1 MKVKVIG
8 IFRDKFTKE
17 LYQVGKELEIA
28 DESRVEDLL
37 SRELVETVEEKK
49 KEEKKEEKSTLILF
63 EKEFEKKAVVDALKS
78 IGEKGTMNMKEET
91 LIANVAALDEE
102 KTKALKTALEI
113 EA

>member
-1 MKVKVIG
+1 MKVKVIE

-28 DESRVEDLL
+28 DESRAEGLV
-37 SRELVETVEEKK
+37 SRELVEAVEEKK
-49 KEEKKEEKSTLILF
+49 EVKSTLSLF
-63 EKEFEKKAVVDALKS
+63 EKEFEKKAVVDAFKA
-78 IGEKGTMNMKEET
+78 IGEKATMNMKEET
-91 LIANVAALDEE
+91 LITNVAALDEE

>member
-1 MKVKVIG
+1 MRVKVIG

-28 DESRVEDLL
+28 DESRVEDLV
-37 SRELVETVEEKK
+37 SRELVEAVEEKK
-49 KEEKKEEKSTLILF
+49 EVKSTLSLF
-63 EKEFEKKAVVDALKS
+63 EQEFEKKAVVDALKA
-78 IGEKGTMNMKEET
+78 IGEKGAMNMKEET

-102 KTKALKTALEI
+102 KTKALKAALGI

>member
-1 MKVKVIG
+1 MKVKVIE

-28 DESRVEDLL
+28 DESRVEDLV
-37 SRELVETVEEKK
+37 SRELVEAVEEKK
-49 KEEKKEEKSTLILF
+49 EVKSTLSLF
-63 EKEFEKKAVVDALKS
+63 EKEFEKKAVVDAFKA
-78 IGEKGTMNMKEET
+78 IGEKATMNMKEET

-102 KTKALKTALEI
+102 KTKALKTALGI

>member
-28 DESRVEDLL
+28 DESRVEDLV
-37 SRELVETVEEKK
+37 SRELVEAVEEKK
-49 KEEKKEEKSTLILF
+49 EVKSTLSLF
-63 EKEFEKKAVVDALKS
+63 EQEFEKKAVVDALKA

>member
-1 MKVKVIG
+1 MKVKVIE

-28 DESRVEDLL
+28 DESRVEDLV

-49 KEEKKEEKSTLILF
+49 EEKSTLFLF

>member
-1 MKVKVIG
+1 MKVKVIE

-28 DESRVEDLL
+28 DESRVEDLV
-37 SRELVETVEEKK
+37 SRELVEAVEEKK
-49 KEEKKEEKSTLILF
+49 EVKSTLSLF
-63 EKEFEKKAVVDALKS
+63 EKEFEKKAVVDALKA
-78 IGEKGTMNMKEET
+78 IGEKGAMNMKEET

-102 KTKALKTALEI
+102 KTKALKTALGI